1 MFSLLNSSYHR
12 SFIYSVI
19 RFMCY
24 FYIFPYCKRVLL
36 KN

>member
-1 MFSLLNSSYHR
+1 MFSLLNKFFCSYHR

-24 FYIFPYCKRVLL
+24 FYIFPYL
-36 KN
+36 KGFY